1 MYFTSFRMVGMWFIF
16 HSWCLYTCV
25 IINEVNILICL
36 LPIVDMGTYGL
47 KVPFGSSYFSA
58 WTLWEN
64 LSPEIIES
72 RLPYLCFLWVEGH
85 SQIFSQLHPGHMG
98 PFIHLQSW
106 EHCWSLTTF
115 YLVSYLPLAKVKK
128 LPSMIKFLPVIRVLF
143 IKPHLR
149 KSNLYCACKFL
160 SMT

>member
-25 IINEVNILICL
+25 IINEVNIIICL

-72 RLPYLCFLWVEGH
+72 RLPYLCFL
-85 SQIFSQLHPGHMG
+85 
-98 PFIHLQSW
+98 
-106 EHCWSLTTF
+106 
-115 YLVSYLPLAKVKK
+115 
-128 LPSMIKFLPVIRVLF
+128 
-143 IKPHLR
+143 
-149 KSNLYCACKFL
+149 
-160 SMT
+160 